1 MPFAYFERLSRRQQG
16 IYLRSDKITA
26 VPLPGAAALRPLV
39 VELGAAL
46 ESGDRALTESACQL
60 LANGLG
66 RALGLPPVRVTVLA
80 ARPHAKWGELHGLYE
95 STGKPGQPPTIT
107 LWMRTAR
114 QKRVVAFRTFLRTL
128 LHEMGHHLDYTLL
141 KLGDSLHTQG
151 FYQRE
156 SHLFHQLV
164 TDGGPGMA
172 TLDEQLARMERTVN
186 DYAAVVKNVSDAQ
199 LTKRPDPTNWSAKE
213 VICHVRDTEESFMM
227 RFLSIMAMDDPKF
240 LPVEPDRWAVER
252 QYQRNDVPE
261 ALAAL
266 KTRREETLRFF
277 RGLKPEQWERGGI
290 HATRGRMTLKD
301 FVELM
306 AWHDDN
312 HLDQLKRALDGK
324 P

>member
-1 MPFAYFERLSRRQQG
+1 MPFAYFERLSRRQQT
-16 IYLRSDKITA
+16 IYLRSDTITA

-46 ESGDRALTESACQL
+46 EGGDRALTESACQL
-60 LANGLG
+60 LASAMA
-66 RALGLPPVRVTVLA
+66 RALGLPSVRVTVLA

-95 STGKPGQPPTIT
+95 STGKPGKPPTIT

-164 TDGGPGMA
+164 TDGGSGMA
-172 TLDEQLARMERTVN
+172 TLDEQLARMERTVG
-186 DYAAVVKNVSDAQ
+186 DFMAVTKGVPDAK
-199 LTKRPDPTNWSAKE
+199 LSKRPDDKNWSARE
-213 VICHVRDTEESFMM
+213 VVCHVRDTEESFMA
-227 RFLSIMAMDDPKF
+227 RFQTMLAMDEPRF

-252 QYQRNDVPE
+252 QYQRNDVAE
-261 ALAAL
+261 ALAAF

-277 RGLKPEQWERGGI
+277 RGLKPEQWERAGI

>member
-26 VPLPGAAALRPLV
+26 VPLPGAGALRPLV
-39 VELGAAL
+39 VELGATL

-80 ARPHAKWGELHGLYE
+80 ARPHATWGELHGLYE
-95 STGKPGQPPTIT
+95 STGKPGRPPTIT
-107 LWMRTAR
+107 LWMRTAQ

-141 KLGDSLHTQG
+141 RLGDSLHTQG

-186 DYAAVVKNVSDAQ
+186 DFAAVVKNVSDAQ
-199 LTKRPDPTNWSAKE
+199 LTKRPDPKNWSAKE
-213 VICHVRDTEESFMM
+213 VVCHVRDTEESFMT
-227 RFLSIMAMDDPKF
+227 RFLSILAMD
-240 LPVEPDRWAVER
+240 EPSSSPSSRTAGRWSASISATTSRRRSRPSRRGARKRFGSSVASSR
-252 QYQRNDVPE
+252 TNGS
-261 ALAAL
+261 AAAS
-266 KTRREETLRFF
+266 T
-277 RGLKPEQWERGGI
+277 P
-290 HATRGRMTLKD
+290 
-301 FVELM
+301 
-306 AWHDDN
+306 
-312 HLDQLKRALDGK
+312 RAEG
-324 P
+324 